1 MAVVQFPIPV
11 AVEEDGPESAVSD
24 PASEAKPR
32 NAMPR
37 ISITDKEARRLRF
50 GSGAYLDREL
60 KGFMVICNAASK
72 SYVLQRDFQG
82 RARRFLLGR
91 VGEITADR
99 ARLSALEYL
108 ETMRHGKDPAAEQ
121 RAAQV
126 RGTTL
131 KEAFR
136 LFIDSG
142 NLAPKTVALYTDAY
156 DRYLSPWANRTM
168 EEIGLDRTGVHDLHR
183 QIQRAVEAKHQAN
196 GQDTDDDEEA
206 ARRHPPGW
214 ARANGTLRLLAAI
227 YSRARRQIPTLPL
240 NPAAGE
246 RSGGNVDLFE
256 GRSRDTSLS
265 TEELKEWYQKV
276 VALPNPVKQVYWLS
290 VLLTGGRRNQVA
302 EAQWEHLDLDKA
314 TWLFPKP
321 KGGSLRKYTV
331 PVSAWLVDQLRELKP
346 KTGQLYPNSPWV
358 FPASRLEDN
367 HIQRPRNDR
376 QNLPF
381 AHALRHTYRTH
392 ALIAGVTDL
401 ECHLLMNHRV
411 PGVNAQYITRA
422 VTFDHLR
429 VAQERITEHF
439 LKCFGVNG
447 KKAGQKTG

>member
-11 AVEEDGPESAVSD
+11 AVEQDGPDSAVSN

-32 NAMPR
+32 NVMHR
-37 ISITDKEARRLRF
+37 ISITDKEARRLPL
-50 GSGAYLDREL
+50 GSGAHLDREL
-60 KGFMVICNAASK
+60 KGFMVICNAASR

-99 ARLSALEYL
+99 ARMLALEYL
-108 ETMRHGKDPAAEQ
+108 ETMRQGKDPAAEQ

-126 RGTTL
+126 RGMTL

-136 LFIDSG
+136 LFIGSG
-142 NLAPKTVALYTDAY
+142 NLAPKTVNLYQDAY

-183 QIQRAVEAKHQAN
+183 QIQRTVEAKYQAN
-196 GQDTDDDEEA
+196 GRTAEDDEEA
-206 ARRHPPGW
+206 TRRHPPGW
-214 ARANGTLRLLAAI
+214 ARANGTMRLLAAI

-276 VALPNPVKQVYWLS
+276 LALPNPVKQVYWFS

-302 EAQWEHLDLDKA
+302 EARWEHLDLDRA
-314 TWLFPKP
+314 TWFFPKP

-331 PVSAWLVDQLRELKP
+331 PVSAWLVEQLKTLKQQNE
-346 KTGQLYPNSPWV
+346 QLYPDSPWV
-358 FPASRLEDN
+358 FPASRIKDD

-376 QNLPF
+376 QDLPF

-422 VTFDHLR
+422 VTFEHLR
-429 VAQERITEHF
+429 VAQERITAHF
-439 LKCFGVNG
+439 LKCFGQIR
-447 KKAGQKTG
+447 KKRKL